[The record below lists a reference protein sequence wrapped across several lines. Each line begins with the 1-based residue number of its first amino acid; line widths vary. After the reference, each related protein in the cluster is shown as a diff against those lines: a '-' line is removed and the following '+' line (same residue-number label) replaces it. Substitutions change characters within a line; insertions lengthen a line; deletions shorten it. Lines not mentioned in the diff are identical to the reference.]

1 MFGRQYLRKEALED
15 LILNELQE
23 LINSFQI
30 NEADLLQRLKD
41 KFEIKET
48 KKFSELQKQLAKN
61 EQRTVELDTII
72 QRLYEKQLLGEI
84 ADDRFKKLCD
94 SYEAEQAELKKKVQ
108 TATETL
114 GVKMKSAHNIEKFM
128 TTIRKY
134 TQLEKLT
141 PKIINELIDKIII
154 HQPIGRGR
162 NRQIKLEIRH

>member
-48 KKFSELQKQLAKN
+48 KKFSKLQKQLSKD
-61 EQRTVELDTII
+61 EQRIAELDTII
-72 QRLYEKQLLGEI
+72 QKLYEKQLLGEI

-94 SYEAEQAELKKKVQ
+94 SYEAEQAELKEKVQ
-108 TATETL
+108 TATTTL
-114 GVKMKSAHNIEKFM
+114 GVKMKSAHNIEKFI

-162 NRQIKLEIRH
+162 NRQIKLEIHH